1 MVIVLERVMP
11 EQSEKKLHAESI
23 GADIAA
29 ASDKSIDVMVHDS
42 IDSTNS
48 WSLQQCKTGKALP
61 FACFAEQQTS
71 GRGRR
76 GKQWQMSANS
86 NIAMSLSWSFALS
99 HIQLHQLPLS
109 IAMAVVTTLED
120 IGLHHVQVK
129 WPNDVLVQGKKIAG
143 ILIETLPVN
152 EKEIAVVIGV
162 GLNYKMP
169 ELKIRSELNGK
180 GGFIE
185 ITDIDQELSD
195 QAAGRQCDRTSV
207 ASALLKNVV
216 AAVQSYQSS
225 TSACLEIFRKSYDYC
240 RDKTVDVIQ
249 DDQQVVSGIAQGVND
264 NAELLVLIDG
274 QQRVFNS
281 AIVSVKAK

>member
-1 MVIVLERVMP
+1 MFDCLHTDKLIATVA
-11 EQSEKKLHAESI
+11 EKNNVDL
-23 GADIAA
+23 
-29 ASDKSIDVMVHDS
+29 DVVVHQAV
-42 IDSTNS
+42 DSTNT
-48 WSLQQCKTGKALP
+48 WSLQQCKQGRSMP
-61 FACFAEQQTS
+61 FACFAELQSQ

-99 HIQLHQLPLS
+99 NIQLHQLPLS

-143 ILIETLPVN
+143 ILIETQPVN
-152 EKEIAVVIGV
+152 DKEIAVVIGV

-169 ELKIRSELNGK
+169 ELKIRSELAGEEV
-180 GGFIE
+180 FVE
-185 ITDIDQELSD
+185 ITDIDQELSN

-207 ASALLKNVV
+207 AAALLKNVI
-216 AAVQSYQSS
+216 AAVQGYQSS
-225 TSACLEIFRKSYDYC
+225 TSSCLEIFRKNYDYC
-240 RDKTVDVIQ
+240 RDKSVDVIQ

>member
-1 MVIVLERVMP
+1 MQ
-11 EQSEKKLHAESI
+11 EQSGKRLHAESI
-23 GADIAA
+23 RADIVA
-29 ASDKSIDVMVHDS
+29 ASDKNIDVVVHDS
-42 IDSTNS
+42 VDSTNS
-48 WSLQQCKTGKALP
+48 WSLQQCKTGKTLP
-61 FACFAEQQTS
+61 FACFAEEQIS

-76 GKQWQMSANS
+76 GKQWQMSAYS
-86 NIAMSLSWSFALS
+86 NIAMSLSWSFAQS
-99 HIQLHQLPLS
+99 NMQLHLLPLS
-109 IAMAVVTTLED
+109 IAMAIVNTLED

-152 EKEIAVVIGV
+152 EKEIAVVIGI

-169 ELKIRSELNGK
+169 ELKIRSELTGK
-180 GGFIE
+180 GSYIE

-207 ASALLKNVV
+207 ASALLKNVLT
-216 AAVQSYQSS
+216 AVQNSQSS
-225 TSACLEIFRKSYDYC
+225 TSSCLEIFRKNYDFC

-264 NAELLVLIDG
+264 NAELLVLING

-281 AIVSVKAK
+281 AVVSVKAK